1 MSADLGRYLGVPL
14 HHERVSKSM
23 YQFTVDKVKQ
33 RLASWKCHSLSLAG
47 RNTLI
52 NSVALSIPN
61 HVMQTSI
68 IPVACCD
75 EIERNARNFLWGS
88 TSDKKKAHLV
98 AWDKVCY
105 PKVCGGLGLR
115 HASLQNKAFM
125 MKVGWAW

>member
-1 MSADLGRYLGVPL
+1 M
-14 HHERVSKSM
+14 
-23 YQFTVDKVKQ
+23 
-33 RLASWKCHSLSLAG
+33 SLAG

-75 EIERNARNFLWGS
+75 EIERNALIFLWGS

-105 PKVCGGLGLR
+105 ILKCVVDWVFVMLLFR
-115 HASLQNKAFM
+115 IRLL
-125 MKVGWAW
+125 